1 MVVNPPGEGPWP
13 PVLESGRGAIL
24 VVSGAR
30 GAGKT
35 NYCRKA
41 VEAYRAAGLKVSG
54 LLAPGRFEDRGKTG
68 IVTVDLDSSESRLVA
83 SLVPGEIDGLRLGMW
98 TFDAGAFG
106 WGNRCLLQTSK
117 PDVLIID
124 ELGYLEFDLGTGW
137 TAGFEVLR
145 RQDYRL
151 ALVVVRPELIDA
163 FSRMGFSFQTRVV
176 LSLPPP

>member
-1 MVVNPPGEGPWP
+1 MVVSSPGDSPCPPA
-13 PVLESGRGAIL
+13 LESERGRIL

-35 NYCRKA
+35 SYCRKA

-68 IVTVDLDSSESRLVA
+68 IFAVDLDTSESRLVA

-98 TFDAGAFG
+98 TFDAGAFD
-106 WGNRCLLQTSK
+106 WGNRCLLQTK
-117 PDVLIID
+117 EPDVLIID

-145 RQDYRL
+145 RRDYRL
-151 ALVVVRPELIDA
+151 ALVVIRPECLEA
-163 FSRMGFSFQTRVV
+163 FSSMGFSFQTRVV
-176 LSLPPP
+176 LSPPPP